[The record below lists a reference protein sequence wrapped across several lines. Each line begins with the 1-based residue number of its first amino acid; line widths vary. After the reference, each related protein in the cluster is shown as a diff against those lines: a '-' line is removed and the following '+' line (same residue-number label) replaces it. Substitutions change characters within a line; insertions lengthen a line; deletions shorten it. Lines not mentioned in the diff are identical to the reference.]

1 MRQGRLDDQANFGD
15 LDIYPGV
22 DRGHLPQLGDECL
35 LEVAQLCI
43 VTAELACQ
51 PGWWPG
57 WNDRRR
63 P

>member
-35 LEVAQLCI
+35 LEVCERWSGPAI
-43 VTAELACQ
+43 I
-51 PGWWPG
+51 
-57 WNDRRR
+57 
-63 P
+63 